1 MKPIV
6 FMNTD
11 IIGALKIAE
20 DLLDSKRKNIIVIF
34 SDMLNDTPDELN
46 FDKIKLDS
54 VKIKE
59 IIEKIKKHGNLP
71 KFGNV
76 KIYVIGIRAINS
88 EKLAEIRNFWSEYFK
103 ATGAVIENYEPSLNK
118 EIRKG

>member
-88 EKLAEIRNFWSEYFK
+88 EKLAWSEYFK